1 VSRSHALSV
10 YVRASVLTMTSS
22 SQLEA
27 TYCDLEILD
36 NSTPEV
42 VELRQQRIER
52 AMWINDRL
60 IALGDG
66 HEDEMEESEDEDE
79 EDSDEEDEAERLAKR
94 LGKQQI
100 A

>member
-1 VSRSHALSV
+1 
-10 YVRASVLTMTSS
+10 M
-22 SQLEA
+22 QLEA

-42 VELRQQRIER
+42 VELRNQRIER

-66 HEDEMEESEDEDE
+66 QQEDMDESDSEDVG
-79 EDSDEEDEAERLAKR
+79 DSDEEDEAGSLANRLS
-94 LGKQQI
+94 KQQI
-100 A
+100 G